1 MPVRPS
7 PAAVFEPPVTDKASG
22 WDFEGIRSDDLT
34 PCAAAQTP
42 EKRLV
47 RREWGIGRSMNE
59 VSSDEELSD
68 MPVLERL
75 LGDTFS
81 QEEYSTNAAAIQ
93 DHVEEGKECR
103 AAESGLAWGHREKS
117 WWASGEIFVCDASFH
132 SLGGRFCFPR

>member
-1 MPVRPS
+1 MDVLSQHHTLRTPTTAAAPAVTLAHEGRNGTPTRRARSASS
-7 PAAVFEPPVTDKASG
+7 PTAGFEPPVTDKASG

-34 PCAAAQTP
+34 PCAAAQTTR
-42 EKRLV
+42 KRLV

-81 QEEYSTNAAAIQ
+81 QEEYSTNAAASQ
-93 DHVEEGKECR
+93 DHVVEEGKECR
-103 AAESGLAWGHREKS
+103 A
-117 WWASGEIFVCDASFH
+117 C
-132 SLGGRFCFPR
+132 